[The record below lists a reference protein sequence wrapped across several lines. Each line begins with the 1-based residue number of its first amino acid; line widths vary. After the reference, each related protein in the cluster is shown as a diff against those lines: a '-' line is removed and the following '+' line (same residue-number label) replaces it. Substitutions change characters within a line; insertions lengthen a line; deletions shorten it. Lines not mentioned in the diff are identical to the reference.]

1 MTTAEGGNYL
11 GMGDWLDPLAEVDF
25 AQYLRQILPMQMW
38 DKCGIEMAR
47 VARER
52 QNHLVKPPGAEDARF
67 FARVPEFLERGL
79 LEFGPL
85 LAPHEAEDIRRYF
98 MGQSGYDGHHIRGS
112 DRILRPYAEL
122 AAKHR
127 YCCYSIDTVLRAP
140 HLLRLAN
147 HPALVDLIEKA
158 LGCVPTLYSVSA
170 WWSFPG
176 FAEPWPVYSQYF
188 HRDRDCFRFFTLFVY
203 LTDVDESAG
212 PHQILPGSQSADGTR
227 ALIDAAK
234 RAGRLP
240 PDTPEDSFFSF
251 QPVQP
256 GHIESLFGDSVA
268 TIVGP
273 TGSAML
279 CDTRAFHRGLMPR
292 DKSRLIFWARYGVSR
307 NTNSAD
313 LEMGPLRRETLDLHI
328 EESPRSAYINRL
340 LVRW

>member
-1 MTTAEGGNYL
+1 MATAEGGSYL
-11 GMGDWLDPLAEVDF
+11 GMRDWLDPLADVDF
-25 AQYLRQILPMQMW
+25 AQYLRLILPMPMW
-38 DKCGIEMAR
+38 DACGIEMAR

-52 QNHLVKPPGAEDARF
+52 QSHLTKPPGTEDSRF
-67 FARVPEFLERGL
+67 FDRLPAFLERGL

-85 LAPHEAEDIRRYF
+85 LAPHEAADVRRYF
-98 MGQSGYDGHHIRGS
+98 EGQSGYDGHHIRGS
-112 DRILRPYAEL
+112 DKILRPYADL

-140 HLLRLAN
+140 HLMKLAN

-188 HRDRDCFRFFTLFVY
+188 HRDRDCYRFFTLFVY
-203 LTDVDESAG
+203 LTDVDAGAG
-212 PHQILPGSQSADGTR
+212 PHQMLPTSQTAPGTR
-227 ALIDAAK
+227 ALIAEAK
-234 RAGRLP
+234 AVGRLP
-240 PDTPEDSFFSF
+240 ADAPEDPFFSY
-251 QPVQP
+251 QPVAP
-256 GHIESLFGDSVA
+256 GQIEALFGERIA
-268 TIVGP
+268 TAVGP
-273 TGSAML
+273 AGTAML
-279 CDTRAFHRGLMPR
+279 CDTRAFHRGSMPR

-313 LEMGPLRRETLDLHI
+313 LEMGPLRRETLDLDI
-328 EESPRSAYINRL
+328 EESPRAAYINRL